1 LKGRLKLKKKM
12 GKALRKRTPEYYV
25 RKKIGILMRSRIKYY
40 TLKRKKVKKIDKKKL
55 IKITAFKS
63 SRIGNISNFLNENQK
78 IEVLRYYRGNFLNQ
92 TVMLKK
98 LPTHYITLD
107 SGKLRV
113 NNNIKLVSWNKWKE
127 GFSANIFKMKI
138 ILFKYIC
145 AFRKMP
151 METYLSQKDVNK
163 NFIFKVQI
171 FLKILTNFLIKLWV
185 FIMLNN
191 FEYKPKLKRLSK
203 WKKKKI
209 FKFKINGAK
218 WYQRKLFQ
226 KKRNKRGYVFLKKFT
241 RRIHQRLRHL
251 TNLRRIRKY
260 YLWKSFKKEKA
271 LIVKWGILNIK
282 RLSKLIAFINLV
294 VKRKEE
300 TNLYLS
306 LLSKI
311 GIYKFE
317 KTNLIYEN
325 LRTQISIRDVLQN
338 NINENMWISR
348 CICFTTSGR
357 LMYKNYIISK
367 ELVLESGRIKKYKRI
382 DDTLLIFSSSL
393 DIFVKKK

>member
-1 LKGRLKLKKKM
+1 M
-12 GKALRKRTPEYYV
+12 GKGLRKRTPEYYV

-40 TLKRKKVKKIDKKKL
+40 TVKCKKVKKIDKKKL

-63 SRIGNISNFLNENQK
+63 SRIGNLSYFLNVNQK
-78 IEVLRYYRGNFLNQ
+78 MEVLLYYRGMMLNK

-98 LPTHYITLD
+98 MPKHYITLD
-107 SGKLRV
+107 LGKLRV

-138 ILFKYIC
+138 IIFKYIC
-145 AFRKMP
+145 SFRKMP
-151 METYLSQKDVNK
+151 MENYLSQKDINK
-163 NFIFKVQI
+163 NYIFKVQL
-171 FLKILTNFLIKLWV
+171 FSKILINFLIKLWV

-191 FEYKPKLKRLSK
+191 FEYKPKLKRLAK
-203 WKKKKI
+203 WKKNKLL
-209 FKFKINGAK
+209 KFRINGAK

-226 KKRNKRGYVFLKKFT
+226 KKRNKRGYVFFKKYS

-251 TNLRRIRKY
+251 IDRKRKRNY
-260 YLWKSFKKEKA
+260 FIWKSFKKEKA

-306 LLSKI
+306 LLSKM

-325 LRTQISIRDVLQN
+325 LRTQMSIRDLLQN
-338 NINENMWISR
+338 NINDNMWISR

-367 ELVLESGRIKKYKRI
+367 ELVLESRRIKKYKRI
-382 DDTLLIFSSSL
+382 DDTVLVFSSSL
-393 DIFVKKK
+393 DIFVKTK